1 MTETKTML
9 PSEFSDLERFAATW
23 CLDSEPKRVA
33 QRLAVPMDEMQAFYD
48 AITARYE
55 EAMAY
60 CDKFALDDMPE
71 DATNLLHLLYSM
83 IMVSFPVECWGQ
95 GRVPDT
101 GAAYLDL
108 LVEPGP

>member
-1 MTETKTML
+1 MTETML
-9 PSEFSDLERFAATW
+9 PAEFADLEPFAASW
-23 CLDSEPKRVA
+23 CLPTERERFA
-33 QRLAVPMDEMQAFYD
+33 QRLAVPMDEMQRFYD

-55 EAMAY
+55 DAMAY
-60 CDKFALDDMPE
+60 CDRFPLSDMPD
-71 DATNLLHLLYSM
+71 DATNLMHMLYSM